1 MAGVG
6 LSEHGSI
13 FAARAGRKPRWHFAT
28 FAPDAEV
35 TPALKAP
42 RQFIGRG
49 HARCAVP
56 GRSVCCMASTGMD
69 ESRDTGG
76 EPILPKGLPQ
86 NKVLDI
92 WLDEDL
98 HLPMMKERKAKVPG
112 TLPQTQE
119 QSDERAR
126 RLFVA
131 NEAIGYGGIC
141 SCERYGA
148 EVIGKGGSACDRG
161 RRHRLWPLEAG
172 ALGRKKTTE
181 TDPRCL
187 T

>member
-76 EPILPKGLPQ
+76 EPILS
-86 NKVLDI
+86 
-92 WLDEDL
+92 
-98 HLPMMKERKAKVPG
+98 KEVWVSYH
-112 TLPQTQE
+112 THFE
-119 QSDERAR
+119 CWC
-126 RLFVA
+126 A
-131 NEAIGYGGIC
+131 NADQ
-141 SCERYGA
+141 R
-148 EVIGKGGSACDRG
+148 
-161 RRHRLWPLEAG
+161 
-172 ALGRKKTTE
+172 T
-181 TDPRCL
+181 
-187 T
+187 